1 MTKRRKLLK
10 KLKKSTAVKEAMELD
25 YNKDGSAIINV
36 GLIEAEDIFSP
47 FAYKTYELLDTDVVE
62 YINTYEKSIPL
73 GDDLSIDVY
82 TEEATDQDMKKRIR
96 TGIKRHYAEDLVI
109 VNKEIKNRTITGII
123 YSIIGV
129 LILLLGVFLSFQ
141 FNNLYFDTIVSVI
154 GWLFL
159 WDGFEIILLER
170 RELRRIQLR
179 DYRLLNAKIHV
190 RRYSQKIQRE
200 FGIGDFEEE
209 EE

>member
-10 KLKKSTAVKEAMELD
+10 KLKKSSAVKEAMELD

-47 FAYKTYELLDTDVVE
+47 FAYKTYELLDCDVVD

-73 GDDLSIDVY
+73 SDDLSIDIY

-96 TGIKRHYAEDLVI
+96 TAIKRHYAEDLVI
-109 VNKEIKNRTITGII
+109 VNKDIKAQTTSGII
-123 YSIIGV
+123 FSIIGV
-129 LILLLGVFLSFQ
+129 LILLLGVFLSFKL
-141 FNNLYFDTIVSVI
+141 NNLYFDTIVSVI

-159 WDGFEIILLER
+159 WDGFEILLLSR
-170 RELRRIQLR
+170 RELKRLQLR

>member
-47 FAYKTYELLDTDVVE
+47 FAYKTYELLDCDVVE

-109 VNKEIKNRTITGII
+109 VNKEIKSRTLTGII

-129 LILLLGVFLSFQ
+129 LILLLGVFLSFK

-170 RELRRIQLR
+170 RELRRVQLR

-209 EE
+209 DE

>member
-47 FAYKTYELLDTDVVE
+47 FAYKTYELLDSDVVE

-109 VNKEIKNRTITGII
+109 VNKEIKSRTTTGII

>member
-10 KLKKSTAVKEAMELD
+10 KLKKSSAVKEAMELD

-36 GLIEAEDIFSP
+36 GLVEAEDIFSP
-47 FAYKTYELLDTDVVE
+47 FAYKTYELLDCDVVE

-73 GDDLSIDVY
+73 GDDISIDVY

-96 TGIKRHYAEDLVI
+96 TAIKRHYAEDLVI
-109 VNKEIKNRTITGII
+109 VNKDIKSQTISGII
-123 YSIIGV
+123 FSIIGV
-129 LILLLGVFLSFQ
+129 LILLLGVFLSFKL
-141 FNNLYFDTIVSVI
+141 NNLYFDTIVSVI

-159 WDGFEIILLER
+159 WDGFEILLLSR
-170 RELRRIQLR
+170 RELKRLQLR

-200 FGIGDFEEE
+200 FGIGDFEDEE
-209 EE
+209 E

>member
-47 FAYKTYELLDTDVVE
+47 FAYKTYELLDCDVVE

-109 VNKEIKNRTITGII
+109 VNKEIKSRTLTGII

-129 LILLLGVFLSFQ
+129 LILLLGVFLSFK

-170 RELRRIQLR
+170 RELRRLQLR

>member
-10 KLKKSTAVKEAMELD
+10 KLKKSSAVKEAMELD

-47 FAYKTYELLDTDVVE
+47 FAYKTYELLDCDVVD

-73 GDDLSIDVY
+73 SDDLSIDVY

-96 TGIKRHYAEDLVI
+96 TAIKRHYAEDLVI
-109 VNKEIKNRTITGII
+109 VNKDIKAQTTSGII
-123 YSIIGV
+123 FSIIGV
-129 LILLLGVFLSFQ
+129 LILLLGVFLSFKL
-141 FNNLYFDTIVSVI
+141 NNLYFDTIVSVI

-159 WDGFEIILLER
+159 WDGFEILLLSR
-170 RELRRIQLR
+170 RELKRLQLR